1 MNKRAKSVA
10 VFISVL
16 VNILLIGVV
25 FGHIYSGMGR
35 SHHGAHI
42 KEMRQVLASLPEGKA
57 QWYADAMKNSKEQRR
72 EHYRAI
78 KKLRREAVDILIAE
92 QFDVA
97 AFKQKLLQLDQ
108 LGDGL
113 KRQQMMIII
122 EFASQLTAEERRS
135 LSEFLLMDRG
145 FRKKH

>member
-16 VNILLIGVV
+16 VNVLLIGVV
-25 FGHIYSGMGR
+25 FGHIYSGKGR
-35 SHHGAHI
+35 PHHGGHI
-42 KEMRQVLASLPEGKA
+42 KEMRQVLAALPDGKA
-57 QWYADAMKNSKEQRR
+57 QWYADAMKSSKKQRR
-72 EHYRAI
+72 EHYKTI

-92 QFDVA
+92 QFDVT
-97 AFKQKLLQLDQ
+97 AFEQKLLQLDQ
-108 LGDGL
+108 LGGDL
-113 KRQQMMIII
+113 KRQQMMIIV
-122 EFASQLTAEERRS
+122 EFSSQLTSEERRS

>member
-1 MNKRAKSVA
+1 MNKRAKSIA
-10 VFISVL
+10 VFVSVL
-16 VNILLIGVV
+16 VNILLIGIV
-25 FGHIYSGMGR
+25 FGHIYSGKGR
-35 SHHGAHI
+35 PHHGSYV
-42 KEMRQVLASLPEGKA
+42 KEMRQVLATLPNDKA
-57 QWYADAMKNSKEQRR
+57 QWYANAMKVSKEQRR
-72 EHYRAI
+72 EHYKTI

-97 AFKQKLLQLDQ
+97 AFEQKLLQLDQ
-108 LGDGL
+108 LGGDI
-113 KRQQMMIII
+113 KRQQMNIII